1 MEHDRHNDDD
11 GGDHEPRRRL
21 PLFPIE
27 PEPPMT
33 PTQRLTLLATR
44 LLRALQLNWRIII
57 SGITLT
63 LLAVIWYYP
72 TFFLFFAFVVYSL
85 VLVVAA
91 VAGTV
96 YIHYIFT
103 TNEPTRPSRVP
114 SRLLYNATK
123 CNIFDL
129 PKPIKNP
136 SNLPLIF
143 GKTVDLQLQQIIE
156 YVLRDFMLPWLG
168 YVVTKPK
175 LINDV
180 VREDLWNAI
189 QKIHE
194 RATKM
199 DAAKIIAVDM
209 VNRVTVHLEKIRIA
223 EARAAETNTMPVF
236 STNSYLADEEM
247 EMEFLRKLC
256 EIMVILLLPRGYSL
270 PPLKVLLSEI
280 LSYKI
285 FFPMIKMLTAPD
297 YINQKVVQNIETR
310 LAAAAMSKRSYEY
323 AASFE
328 DFLKI
333 INSSGSLEDL
343 SLIRKSIV
351 NDLMHATTMQNLQ
364 RAKGLDPDHEDHS
377 LSKAELTAAVRLKR
391 YVRQLTTAKAECE
404 KNLAKYG
411 WNGNYSSDVDLTLV
425 EILNTAVGRRYFTL
439 FLEPLKASALIGF
452 YLAVEEIKHAHKSAS
467 HQLATE
473 IFYTYIRVPKSEIQ
487 IDRHERKLIET
498 FLLGDADPDIF
509 YDIQR
514 NVLRTLEE
522 KYYPPFVLSDQYR
535 QLKEALDSNEIAD
548 PTLLMCPTGESS
560 DQLADEHCSAG
571 LDGVNGTGMAG
582 GGAGAGGGAIDVAA
596 HTSYARRKLEQIQER
611 IDKKNQALDALKYS
625 VKPESKVLSILEKE
639 MEWLK
644 SEKRQTE
651 AHLRRTDAWT
661 EHLGKWKATIQ
672 SVEVSDEESLQFMIL
687 VHVDEDINA
696 PPQPTSSKNG
706 EPGHVAA
713 NLRKRPSG
721 ISSGWVVMRSLNQ
734 VHELQ
739 RKLRHVSSN
748 LKALDLPTNFKFFFL
763 KTDRHGQDKAKAQIQ
778 KFLNF
783 ILEDDHLN
791 GSEAIYTFL
800 SPSSDHLK
808 QSLPSPKKSKFSLAT
823 LFRSDGGKASHEAAS
838 RATDPFWGLQRD
850 DEDISTYLD
859 GESGGEAKL
868 LAADLDSK
876 DSIAEPMYAL
886 MGEIFDM
893 GGVFKWLRKSLI
905 SFVQITY
912 GRTINRQIRESVA
925 YLFEE
930 SMLHNYFSAILKS
943 FWPGGVL
950 ASAYPTRSEDMREM
964 TATAAKALL
973 TDHIP
978 EVLCNLVGAQA
989 AKKGVLKVFEA
1000 LQNPAYNKQLFYEL
1014 LEILM
1019 IEFFPEIRQL
1029 RVNNNNSNGTKLNT
1043 ATAGAAAASAAAAL
1057 AAATAAATMPSLN
1070 HSSAGNTSASAGG
1083 QNHHHQGAA
1092 MAAGGGGG
1100 VSLTGAGGGGGG
1112 VGSTAAGGSSHQQ
1125 SHYHHAAAHHQPHH
1139 HPHHHAPGGGSK

>member
-1 MEHDRHNDDD
+1 
-11 GGDHEPRRRL
+11 
-21 PLFPIE
+21 
-27 PEPPMT
+27 
-33 PTQRLTLLATR
+33 R
-44 LLRALQLNWRIII
+44 LLRALQLNWRIIV

-63 LLAVIWYYP
+63 LLAVLWYYP
-72 TFFLFFAFVVYSL
+72 AFFLFFAFVVYSL
-85 VLVVAA
+85 VLVFCA

-103 TNEPTRPSRVP
+103 TNEPMRPSRVP

-123 CNIFDL
+123 SHIFEL

-194 RATKM
+194 RAAKM

-223 EARAAETNTMPVF
+223 EARASETNTAPVF
-236 STNSYLADEEM
+236 STNAYLVDEEK

-285 FFPMIKMLTAPD
+285 FFPMIKLVTAPD

-333 INSSGSLEDL
+333 INSSGSLEEL

-377 LSKAELTAAVRLKR
+377 LTKAELTAAVRLKR
-391 YVRQLTTAKAECE
+391 YVRQLTMAKAECE
-404 KNLAKYG
+404 KNLAKFG

-467 HQLATE
+467 HQLGTE

-522 KYYPPFVLSDQYR
+522 KYYSPFVLSDQYR
-535 QLKEALDSNEIAD
+535 HLKEALDGNEIAD
-548 PTLLMCPTGESS
+548 PTLLMCTTMGSESS
-560 DQLADEHCSAG
+560 EQGVGSGE
-571 LDGVNGTGMAG
+571 GVNGGGVGCSSGTGGLG
-582 GGAGAGGGAIDVAA
+582 GGGTNVAIDVAA

-661 EHLGKWKATIQ
+661 EHLGRWKATIQ
-672 SVEVSDEESLQFMIL
+672 SAEVSDEESLQFMIL
-687 VHVDEDINA
+687 VHVDEDINV
-696 PPQPTSSKNG
+696 PPQPLASKNG
-706 EPGHVAA
+706 DPVHPAA

-748 LKALDLPTNFKFFFL
+748 LKALELPTNFKFFFL
-763 KTDRHGQDKAKAQIQ
+763 KTDRHGQDKAKTQIQ

-823 LFRSDGGKASHEAAS
+823 LFRSDGGKTSHEATS

-859 GESGGEAKL
+859 GESGGDAKL

-930 SMLHNYFSAILKS
+930 AMLHNYFSAVLKS

-950 ASAYPTRSEDMREM
+950 ASAYPTRSEDMRDM
-964 TATAAKALL
+964 TFTAAKALL

-978 EVLCNLVGAQA
+978 EVLCNLVGATA
-989 AKKGVLKVFEA
+989 AKRGVLKVFEA
-1000 LQNPAYNKQLFYEL
+1000 LQNPTYNKQLFYEL

-1029 RVNNNNSNGTKLNT
+1029 RLNNNNANGTKLTT
-1043 ATAGAAAASAAAAL
+1043 AAAGAAAASAAAAL
-1057 AAATAAATMPSLN
+1057 AAATAAASLPSLS
-1070 HSSAGNTSASAGG
+1070 HSVTGGGSASGSAPGG
-1083 QNHHHQGAA
+1083 GSHHHQGAVISGA
-1092 MAAGGGGG
+1092 GGAGTLTGGVPGVGGGGAG
-1100 VSLTGAGGGGGG
+1100 TGAASGAGSALSGAGG
-1112 VGSTAAGGSSHQQ
+1112 SAHQQ
-1125 SHYHHAAAHHQPHH
+1125 SHYHHHHLHH
-1139 HPHHHAPGGGSK
+1139 

>member
-1 MEHDRHNDDD
+1 MESEEYAVDAMEN
-11 GGDHEPRRRL
+11 RRL

-27 PEPPMT
+27 PEPSVT
-33 PTQRLTLLATR
+33 ATQRLTLLATR

-85 VLVVAA
+85 VLVFAA

-103 TNEPTRPSRVP
+103 TNEPTPPSRVP

-123 CNIFDL
+123 SNIFDL

-194 RATKM
+194 RALRM

-223 EARAAETNTMPVF
+223 EARAAETNTPPVF
-236 STNSYLADEEM
+236 STNSYLADEEK

-333 INSSGSLEDL
+333 INNSGNLEEL

-364 RAKGLDPDHEDHS
+364 RAKGLDPYHEDHS
-377 LSKAELTAAVRLKR
+377 LSKSELTAAVRLKR
-391 YVRQLTTAKAECE
+391 YVRQLTMAKGECE
-404 KNLAKYG
+404 KNLAKFG
-411 WNGNYSSDVDLTLV
+411 WNGNYSSDIDLTLV

-467 HQLATE
+467 HQLGTE

-487 IDRHERKLIET
+487 IDKHERKLIET
-498 FLLGDADPDIF
+498 FLLGDAEPDIF

-548 PTLLMCPTGESS
+548 TTLVMCHNIGDVPEP
-560 DQLADEHCSAG
+560 LADEQQGASDG
-571 LDGVNGTGMAG
+571 LN
-582 GGAGAGGGAIDVAA
+582 GGAGGAIDVAA

-625 VKPESKVLSILEKE
+625 VKPESKVLTILEKE

-672 SVEVSDEESLQFMIL
+672 SVEVSDEKESLQFMIL

-696 PPQPTSSKNG
+696 PVQPTSSKNG
-706 EPGHVAA
+706 DSGNA

-748 LKALDLPTNFKFFFL
+748 LKAIDLPTNFKFFFL
-763 KTDRHGQDKAKAQIQ
+763 KTDRHGQEKAKSQIQ

-808 QSLPSPKKSKFSLAT
+808 QSLPSPKKSKFSLST
-823 LFRSDGGKASHEAAS
+823 LFRSDAGKAHEAS
-838 RATDPFWGLQRD
+838 KATDPFWGLQRD

-859 GESGGEAKL
+859 GESGGDAKM

-964 TATAAKALL
+964 TTTAAKALL

-989 AKKGVLKVFEA
+989 AKRGVLKVFDA

-1029 RVNNNNSNGTKLNT
+1029 RVSNSNGTKLNT

-1057 AAATAAATMPSLN
+1057 VAATASASLPSLN
-1070 HSSAGNTSASAGG
+1070 HSGGGHSASAGG
-1083 QNHHHQGAA
+1083 HQNHQ
-1092 MAAGGGGG
+1092 
-1100 VSLTGAGGGGGG
+1100 VSSSAS
-1112 VGSTAAGGSSHQQ
+1112 GSSAGGSGATGISAASHHQ
-1125 SHYHHAAAHHQPHH
+1125 SHYHHASHHHQQQQHQHH
-1139 HPHHHAPGGGSK
+1139 HSQAGSSK

>member
-1 MEHDRHNDDD
+1 ME
-11 GGDHEPRRRL
+11 RRR

-27 PEPPMT
+27 PEPPTT

-44 LLRALQLNWRIII
+44 SLRALQLNWKIII
-57 SGITLT
+57 SGIAST

-72 TFFLFFAFVVYSL
+72 TLFLFFAFVIYSL
-85 VLVVAA
+85 VLVFAA

-96 YIHYIFT
+96 YIYYIFT
-103 TNEPTRPSRVP
+103 TNEPTKPNRHPSK
-114 SRLLYNATK
+114 LLYNATK

-129 PKPIKNP
+129 PNPIKNP

-156 YVLRDFMLPWLG
+156 YVLRDFMVPWLG

-180 VREDLWNAI
+180 IREDLWNAI

-194 RATKM
+194 RAAKM
-199 DAAKIIAVDM
+199 DPAKIIAVDM

-223 EARAAETNTMPVF
+223 ESRAAETNSAPVF
-236 STNSYLADEEM
+236 STNSYLVDEEK

-256 EIMVILLLPRGYSL
+256 EIMIILLLPRGYSL

-280 LSYKI
+280 LSFKI

-310 LAAAAMSKRSYEY
+310 LAAAAISKRSYEY

-333 INSSGSLEDL
+333 INNSGNLEEL

-351 NDLMHATTMQNLQ
+351 NDLMHATSMQNLQ
-364 RAKGLDPDHEDHS
+364 RAKGLDPDTEDHTLTKS
-377 LSKAELTAAVRLKR
+377 ELTAAVRLKR
-391 YVRQLTTAKAECE
+391 YVQQLSLAKGQCE
-404 KNLAKYG
+404 KNLAKFG
-411 WNGNYSSDVDLTLV
+411 WNGNYSSDTDLTLM

-439 FLEPLKASALIGF
+439 FLEPLKASALVGF
-452 YLAVEEIKHAHKSAS
+452 YLAVDEMKHAHKSAT
-467 HQLATE
+467 HQLGTE
-473 IFYTYIRVPKSEIQ
+473 IFYTYIRVPKPEIQ
-487 IDRHERKLIET
+487 IDKHERKLIET
-498 FLLGDADPDIF
+498 FVLGDAGPDIF

-514 NVLRTLEE
+514 NILRTLED

-535 QLKEALDSNEIAD
+535 QLKEALDSNEFND
-548 PTLLMCPTGESS
+548 PTLLMCPTMLGDSNDDE
-560 DQLADEHCSAG
+560 QAIVADG
-571 LDGVNGTGMAG
+571 LNGG
-582 GGAGAGGGAIDVAA
+582 GGAPAAIDVAA

-625 VKPESKVLSILEKE
+625 VKPESKVLQILEKE
-639 MEWLK
+639 MDWLK

-672 SVEVSDEESLQFMIL
+672 SVEVSDEKESLQFMIL

-696 PPQPTSSKNG
+696 PPATKNG
-706 EPGHVAA
+706 ESSTGRAQ
-713 NLRKRPSG
+713 RRRPSG

-748 LKALDLPTNFKFFFL
+748 LKSLDLPTNFKFFFL
-763 KTDRHGQDKAKAQIQ
+763 KTDRHAQEKAKGQIQ

-808 QSLPSPKKSKFSLAT
+808 QTLPSPKKSKFSLST
-823 LFRSDGGKASHEAAS
+823 LFKSDAAKAHDSSKAS
-838 RATDPFWGLQRD
+838 DPFWGLQRD
-850 DEDISTYLD
+850 DDDMSNYLD
-859 GESGGEAKL
+859 GETSTDPKL
-868 LAADLDSK
+868 LADLDSK
-876 DSIAEPMYAL
+876 DSIAEPLYAL

-893 GGVFKWLRKSLI
+893 GGVFKWLRKSII

-912 GRTINRQIRESVA
+912 GRTINRQIRESVT

-950 ASAYPTRSEDMREM
+950 ASAYPVRSDDMKEM
-964 TATAAKALL
+964 TTNAAKALL

-989 AKKGVLKVFEA
+989 AKRGVLKVFDA

-1029 RVNNNNSNGTKLNT
+1029 RVNNSSSGKLNT
-1043 ATAGAAAASAAAAL
+1043 ATAGVAAASAAAAL
-1057 AAATAAATMPSLN
+1057 ATVAALPLNYNSHNSSSNHAGQHQGSAA
-1070 HSSAGNTSASAGG
+1070 SSAA
-1083 QNHHHQGAA
+1083 
-1092 MAAGGGGG
+1092 
-1100 VSLTGAGGGGGG
+1100 
-1112 VGSTAAGGSSHQQ
+1112 GSSTHPKEHYHQPPPQQ
-1125 SHYHHAAAHHQPHH
+1125 SPYHQSSGQQTHLHHAHH
-1139 HPHHHAPGGGSK
+1139 HPTTHPAHGAAGSK

>member
-1 MEHDRHNDDD
+1 MESEEYAVDAIAMESRH
-11 GGDHEPRRRL
+11 RL

-27 PEPPMT
+27 PEPCAT
-33 PTQRLTLLATR
+33 TTQRLTLLATR
-44 LLRALQLNWRIII
+44 LLRALQLNWRIIV

-85 VLVVAA
+85 VLVFAA

-103 TNEPTRPSRVP
+103 TNEPTPPSRVS

-123 CNIFDL
+123 SNIFDL

-194 RATKM
+194 RATRM

-223 EARAAETNTMPVF
+223 EARAADTNSPPVF
-236 STNSYLADEEM
+236 STNSYLADEEK

-333 INSSGSLEDL
+333 INNSGNLEEL

-377 LSKAELTAAVRLKR
+377 LSKSELTAAVRLKR
-391 YVRQLTTAKAECE
+391 YVRQLTMAKNECE
-404 KNLAKYG
+404 KNLAKFG

-452 YLAVEEIKHAHKSAS
+452 YLAVEEIKHAHKSVS
-467 HQLATE
+467 HQLGTE

-487 IDRHERKLIET
+487 IDKHERKLIET

-509 YDIQR
+509 FEIQR

-548 PTLLMCPTGESS
+548 PTLMMCHPMGDAPEP
-560 DQLADEHCSAG
+560 LADEHPGATDG
-571 LDGVNGTGMAG
+571 LN
-582 GGAGAGGGAIDVAA
+582 GGAGGAIDVAA

-672 SVEVSDEESLQFMIL
+672 SVEVSDEKESLQFMIL

-696 PPQPTSSKNG
+696 PVQPTTSSKNG
-706 EPGHVAA
+706 DGGHA

-748 LKALDLPTNFKFFFL
+748 LKAIDLPTNFKFFFL
-763 KTDRHGQDKAKAQIQ
+763 KTDRHGQEKAKAQIQ

-823 LFRSDGGKASHEAAS
+823 LFRSDAGKAHEATK
-838 RATDPFWGLQRD
+838 ATDPFWGLQRD

-964 TATAAKALL
+964 TTTAAKALL

-989 AKKGVLKVFEA
+989 AKRGVLKVFEA

-1029 RVNNNNSNGTKLNT
+1029 RVSNANGTNAKLNT

-1057 AAATAAATMPSLN
+1057 VAATASASLPSLN
-1070 HSSAGNTSASAGG
+1070 HSGASVAGHQNHQSGSSATTGGSSASGSVALGGGASAGS
-1083 QNHHHQGAA
+1083 HH
-1092 MAAGGGGG
+1092 
-1100 VSLTGAGGGGGG
+1100 
-1112 VGSTAAGGSSHQQ
+1112 Q
-1125 SHYHHAAAHHQPHH
+1125 SHYHHASHHHHQQQQQQHH
-1139 HPHHHAPGGGSK
+1139 HHHHSQAGSSK

>member
-1 MEHDRHNDDD
+1 IIIII
-11 GGDHEPRRRL
+11 
-21 PLFPIE
+21 F
-27 PEPPMT
+27 
-33 PTQRLTLLATR
+33 R
-44 LLRALQLNWRIII
+44 LLRALQLNWKIII

-63 LLAVIWYYP
+63 LLATIWYYP
-72 TFFLFFAFVVYSL
+72 TFFLFFAFVIYSL
-85 VLVVAA
+85 VLVIAA

-103 TNEPTRPSRVP
+103 TSEPAKPNRLPSK
-114 SRLLYNATK
+114 LLYNATK
-123 CNIFDL
+123 SNIFDL
-129 PKPIKNP
+129 PNPIRNP

-156 YVLRDFMLPWLG
+156 YVLRDFMVPWLG

-180 VREDLWNAI
+180 IREDLWNAI

-194 RATKM
+194 RAARM
-199 DAAKIIAVDM
+199 DPAKIIAVDM

-223 EARAAETNTMPVF
+223 EARAAETNSVPVF
-236 STNSYLADEEM
+236 STNSYLVDEDK

-280 LSYKI
+280 LSFKSRCQCSVLCSKLYCNLYTSLTV

-310 LAAAAMSKRSYEY
+310 LAAAAISKRSYEY

-333 INSSGSLEDL
+333 INNSGNLEEL

-351 NDLMHATTMQNLQ
+351 NDLMHATSMQNLQ
-364 RAKGLDPDHEDHS
+364 RAKGLDPDTEDHTLTKS
-377 LSKAELTAAVRLKR
+377 ELTAAVRLKR
-391 YVRQLTTAKAECE
+391 YVQQLTVAKGQCE
-404 KNLAKYG
+404 KNLAKFG
-411 WNGNYSSDVDLTLV
+411 WNGNYSSDTDLTLM

-439 FLEPLKASALIGF
+439 FLEPLKASALVGF
-452 YLAVEEIKHAHKSAS
+452 YLAVDEMKHAHKSAT
-467 HQLATE
+467 HQLGNE
-473 IFYTYIRVPKSEIQ
+473 IFYTYIRVPKPEIQ

-498 FLLGDADPDIF
+498 FVLGDAGPDIF

-514 NVLRTLEE
+514 NILRTLED
-522 KYYPPFVLSDQYR
+522 KYYPPFVLSEQYR
-535 QLKEALDSNEIAD
+535 QLKEALDSNEFND
-548 PTLLMCPTGESS
+548 PTLLMCPTGLLG
-560 DQLADEHCSAG
+560 DAPDDEQASVTMDG
-571 LDGVNGTGMAG
+571 LN
-582 GGAGAGGGAIDVAA
+582 GAGVAPAAIDVAA

-625 VKPESKVLSILEKE
+625 VKPESKVLQILEKE

-672 SVEVSDEESLQFMIL
+672 SVEVSDEKESLQFMIL

-696 PPQPTSSKNG
+696 PPLAAAKNG
-706 EPGHVAA
+706 DSNSNSSSGGRPQ
-713 NLRKRPSG
+713 RRRPSG

-748 LKALDLPTNFKFFFL
+748 LKSLDLPTNFKFFFL
-763 KTDRHGQDKAKAQIQ
+763 KTDRHAQEKAKGQIQ

-808 QSLPSPKKSKFSLAT
+808 QTLPSPKKSKFSLST
-823 LFRSDGGKASHEAAS
+823 LFKSDASKAHETSKAS
-838 RATDPFWGLQRD
+838 DPFWGLQRD
-850 DEDISTYLD
+850 DDDMSTYLD
-859 GESGGEAKL
+859 GESSSDAKL
-868 LAADLDSK
+868 LADLDSK

-893 GGVFKWLRKSLI
+893 GGVFKWLRKSII

-950 ASAYPTRSEDMREM
+950 ASAYPVRSDDMKEM
-964 TATAAKALL
+964 TTNAAKALL

-989 AKKGVLKVFEA
+989 AKRGVLKVFDA
-1000 LQNPAYNKQLFYEL
+1000 LQNPLYNKQLFYEL

-1029 RVNNNNSNGTKLNT
+1029 KVNSAGGGGSGAGGANGSKLNT
-1043 ATAGAAAASAAAAL
+1043 ATAGVAAASAAAAL
-1057 AAATAAATMPSLN
+1057 ATVAALPLNYNNSHTSHGTGPNHAGQQQQQQQQHASSAATAAA
-1070 HSSAGNTSASAGG
+1070 
-1083 QNHHHQGAA
+1083 GAA
-1092 MAAGGGGG
+1092 GIAGSGG
-1100 VSLTGAGGGGGG
+1100 T
-1112 VGSTAAGGSSHQQ
+1112 HPKE
-1125 SHYHHAAAHHQPHH
+1125 HYHQAPHQSPY
-1139 HPHHHAPGGGSK
+1139 HPHHASSSAK

>member
-1 MEHDRHNDDD
+1 TESTDMAMATEQRS
-11 GGDHEPRRRL
+11 GRRL

-27 PEPPMT
+27 PEPPAT
-33 PTQRLTLLATR
+33 VTQRLTIVVTR
-44 LLRALQLNWRIII
+44 VLRALQLNWRIIV
-57 SGITLT
+57 SGITMT

-85 VLVVAA
+85 VLVFAA

-123 CNIFDL
+123 SNIFDL

-223 EARAAETNTMPVF
+223 EARAAETNSAPVF
-236 STNSYLADEEM
+236 STNSYLADEET

-333 INSSGSLEDL
+333 INNSGSLEEL

-364 RAKGLDPDHEDHS
+364 RAKGLDPDHEDHALTKS
-377 LSKAELTAAVRLKR
+377 EHTAAVRLKR
-391 YVRQLTTAKAECE
+391 YVRQLTMAKSECE
-404 KNLAKYG
+404 KNLAKFG
-411 WNGNYSSDVDLTLV
+411 WNGNYSSDTDLTLV

-467 HQLATE
+467 HQLGTE

-487 IDRHERKLIET
+487 IDKHERKLIET

-548 PTLLMCPTGESS
+548 PTLLMCHDTPEA
-560 DQLADEHCSAG
+560 LADDQG
-571 LDGVNGTGMAG
+571 AG
-582 GGAGAGGGAIDVAA
+582 GGTDGCNGGGPGGGGGGSGGGAIDVAA

-672 SVEVSDEESLQFMIL
+672 SVEVSDEKESLQFMIL

-696 PPQPTSSKNG
+696 PSQPSASKNG
-706 EPGHVAA
+706 DSGGVHTSVHP
-713 NLRKRPSG
+713 RRRPSG

-763 KTDRHGQDKAKAQIQ
+763 KTDRHGQEKAKAQIQ

-823 LFRSDGGKASHEAAS
+823 LFRSDAGKAHEAAAS

-850 DEDISTYLD
+850 DDDISTYLD

-868 LAADLDSK
+868 LASDLDSK

-950 ASAYPTRSEDMREM
+950 ASAYPARSEDMREM
-964 TATAAKALL
+964 TSTAAKALL

-989 AKKGVLKVFEA
+989 ARRGVLKVFEA

-1029 RVNNNNSNGTKLNT
+1029 RVTSTNGTKLNT
-1043 ATAGAAAASAAAAL
+1043 ATAGAAAASAAASL
-1057 AAATAAATMPSLN
+1057 AAATAAASLPSLS
-1070 HSSAGNTSASAGG
+1070 HSGTGSGAGASGGGHGAATG
-1083 QNHHHQGAA
+1083 QNHQGSSSSSVPIGSSTNSSSL
-1092 MAAGGGGG
+1092 GGGG
-1100 VSLTGAGGGGGG
+1100 SAG
-1112 VGSTAAGGSSHQQ
+1112 HQQ
-1125 SHYHHAAAHHQPHH
+1125 SHYHLGSHH
-1139 HPHHHAPGGGSK
+1139 HLHHSQQAGSSK

>member
-1 MEHDRHNDDD
+1 MIRKSRIEVNRPMESEEHAVDAMEN
-11 GGDHEPRRRL
+11 RRL

-27 PEPPMT
+27 PEPSVT
-33 PTQRLTLLATR
+33 ATQRLTLLATR
-44 LLRALQLNWRIII
+44 LLRALQLNWRIIV

-85 VLVVAA
+85 VLVFAA

-103 TNEPTRPSRVP
+103 TNEPTPPSRVP

-123 CNIFDL
+123 SNIFDL

-156 YVLRDFMLPWLG
+156 YVMRDFMLPWLG

-194 RATKM
+194 RALRM

-223 EARAAETNTMPVF
+223 EARAAETNTPPVF
-236 STNSYLADEEM
+236 STNSYLADEEK

-333 INSSGSLEDL
+333 INNSGNLEEL

-377 LSKAELTAAVRLKR
+377 LSKSELTAAVRLKR
-391 YVRQLTTAKAECE
+391 YVRQLTMAKGECE
-404 KNLAKYG
+404 KNLAKFG
-411 WNGNYSSDVDLTLV
+411 WNGNYSSDIDLTLV

-467 HQLATE
+467 HQLGTE

-487 IDRHERKLIET
+487 IDKHERKLIET
-498 FLLGDADPDIF
+498 FLLGDAEPDIF

-548 PTLLMCPTGESS
+548 PTLLMCHTIGDVQEP
-560 DQLADEHCSAG
+560 LADEQPGAADG
-571 LDGVNGTGMAG
+571 LN
-582 GGAGAGGGAIDVAA
+582 GGAGGAIDVAA

-625 VKPESKVLSILEKE
+625 VKPESKVLTILEKE

-672 SVEVSDEESLQFMIL
+672 SVEVSDEKESLQFMIL

-696 PPQPTSSKNG
+696 PVQPTSSKNG
-706 EPGHVAA
+706 DSGHA

-748 LKALDLPTNFKFFFL
+748 LKAIDLPTNFKFFFL
-763 KTDRHGQDKAKAQIQ
+763 KTDRHGQEKAKSQIQ

-808 QSLPSPKKSKFSLAT
+808 QSLPSPKKSKFSLST
-823 LFRSDGGKASHEAAS
+823 LFRSDAGKAHEAS
-838 RATDPFWGLQRD
+838 KATDPFWGLQRD

-859 GESGGEAKL
+859 GESGGEAKM

-964 TATAAKALL
+964 TTTAAKALL

-989 AKKGVLKVFEA
+989 AKRGVLKVFDA

-1029 RVNNNNSNGTKLNT
+1029 RVSNSNGTKLNT

-1057 AAATAAATMPSLN
+1057 VAATASASLPSLN
-1070 HSSAGNTSASAGG
+1070 HSGGGHSASTGGHQNHQGSSSASGSSAGASGATGG
-1083 QNHHHQGAA
+1083 GAA
-1092 MAAGGGGG
+1092 
-1100 VSLTGAGGGGGG
+1100 
-1112 VGSTAAGGSSHQQ
+1112 SHHQ
-1125 SHYHHAAAHHQPHH
+1125 SHYHHGSHHHQQQQHH
-1139 HPHHHAPGGGSK
+1139 HSQAGSSK

>member
-1 MEHDRHNDDD
+1 MESEEYAVDTMEN
-11 GGDHEPRRRL
+11 RRL

-27 PEPPMT
+27 PEPSVT
-33 PTQRLTLLATR
+33 ATQRLTLLATR

-85 VLVVAA
+85 VLVFAA

-103 TNEPTRPSRVP
+103 TNEPTPPSRMP

-123 CNIFDL
+123 SNIFDL

-194 RATKM
+194 RALRM

-223 EARAAETNTMPVF
+223 EARAAETNTPPVF
-236 STNSYLADEEM
+236 STNSYLADEEK

-333 INSSGSLEDL
+333 INNSGNLEEL

-377 LSKAELTAAVRLKR
+377 LSKSELTAAVRLKR
-391 YVRQLTTAKAECE
+391 YVRQLTMAKGECE
-404 KNLAKYG
+404 KNLAKFG
-411 WNGNYSSDVDLTLV
+411 WNGNYSSDIDLTLV

-467 HQLATE
+467 HQLGTE

-487 IDRHERKLIET
+487 IDKHERKLIET
-498 FLLGDADPDIF
+498 FLLGDAEPDIF

-548 PTLLMCPTGESS
+548 PTLLMCHNIGDVPEP
-560 DQLADEHCSAG
+560 LADEQQGASDG
-571 LDGVNGTGMAG
+571 LN
-582 GGAGAGGGAIDVAA
+582 GGAGGAIDVAA

-625 VKPESKVLSILEKE
+625 VKPESKVLTILEKE

-672 SVEVSDEESLQFMIL
+672 SVEVSDEKESLQFMIL

-696 PPQPTSSKNG
+696 PVQPTSSKNG
-706 EPGHVAA
+706 DSGNA

-748 LKALDLPTNFKFFFL
+748 LKAIDLPTNFKFFFL
-763 KTDRHGQDKAKAQIQ
+763 KTDRHGQEKAKSQIQ

-808 QSLPSPKKSKFSLAT
+808 QSLPSPKKSKFSLST
-823 LFRSDGGKASHEAAS
+823 LFRSDAGKAHEAS
-838 RATDPFWGLQRD
+838 KATDPFWGLQRD

-859 GESGGEAKL
+859 GESGGDAKM

-964 TATAAKALL
+964 TTTAAKALL

-989 AKKGVLKVFEA
+989 AKRGVLKVFDA

-1029 RVNNNNSNGTKLNT
+1029 RVSNSNGTKLNT

-1057 AAATAAATMPSLN
+1057 VAATASASLPSLN
-1070 HSSAGNTSASAGG
+1070 HSGGGHSASTGGHQNHQGSSSASVSSAGG
-1083 QNHHHQGAA
+1083 SGATGISAASHH
-1092 MAAGGGGG
+1092 
-1100 VSLTGAGGGGGG
+1100 
-1112 VGSTAAGGSSHQQ
+1112 Q
-1125 SHYHHAAAHHQPHH
+1125 SHYHHASHHHQQQQHH
-1139 HPHHHAPGGGSK
+1139 HSQAGISK

>member
-1 MEHDRHNDDD
+1 ME
-11 GGDHEPRRRL
+11 RRR

-27 PEPPMT
+27 PEPPTT
-33 PTQRLTLLATR
+33 PTQRLTQLATR
-44 LLRALQLNWRIII
+44 LLRALQLNWKIII

-72 TFFLFFAFVVYSL
+72 TFFLFFAFVIYSL
-85 VLVVAA
+85 VLVFAA

-96 YIHYIFT
+96 YVHYIFT
-103 TNEPTRPSRVP
+103 TNEPPRPNRLP
-114 SRLLYNATK
+114 SKLLYNATK

-129 PKPIKNP
+129 PNPIKNP

-156 YVLRDFMLPWLG
+156 YVLRDFMVPWLG

-180 VREDLWNAI
+180 IREDLWNAI

-194 RATKM
+194 RAAKM
-199 DAAKIIAVDM
+199 DPAKIIAVDM

-223 EARAAETNTMPVF
+223 EARVADTNSAPVF
-236 STNSYLADEEM
+236 STNSYLADEEK

-280 LSYKI
+280 LSFKI
-285 FFPMIKMLTAPD
+285 FFPMIKMVTAPD

-310 LAAAAMSKRSYEY
+310 LAAAAISKRSYEY

-328 DFLKI
+328 EFLKI
-333 INSSGSLEDL
+333 INNSGNLEEL

-351 NDLMHATTMQNLQ
+351 NDLMHATSMQNLQ
-364 RAKGLDPDHEDHS
+364 RAKGLDPDTEDHTLTKS
-377 LSKAELTAAVRLKR
+377 ELTAAVRLKR
-391 YVRQLTTAKAECE
+391 YVHQLSLAKGQCE
-404 KNLAKYG
+404 KNLAKFG
-411 WNGNYSSDVDLTLV
+411 WNGNYSSDTDLTLV
-425 EILNTAVGRRYFTL
+425 EILNTAVGRRFFTL
-439 FLEPLKASALIGF
+439 FLEPLKASALVGF
-452 YLAVEEIKHAHKSAS
+452 YLAVDEMKHSHKSAT
-467 HQLATE
+467 HQLGTE
-473 IFYTYIRVPKSEIQ
+473 IFYTYIRVPKPEIQ
-487 IDRHERKLIET
+487 IDKHERKLIET
-498 FLLGDADPDIF
+498 FVLGDAGPDIF

-514 NVLRTLEE
+514 NILRTLED
-522 KYYPPFVLSDQYR
+522 KYYPPFVQSEQYR
-535 QLKEALDSNEIAD
+535 QLKEALDSNEFND
-548 PTLLMCPTGESS
+548 PTLLTCPTLLG
-560 DQLADEHCSAG
+560 DVADDEQAFVADG
-571 LDGVNGTGMAG
+571 LNGTS
-582 GGAGAGGGAIDVAA
+582 GAPAAIDVAA
-596 HTSYARRKLEQIQER
+596 HTSYARKKLEQIQER

-625 VKPESKVLSILEKE
+625 VKPESKVLQILEKE

-672 SVEVSDEESLQFMIL
+672 SVEVSDEKESLQFMIL

-696 PPQPTSSKNG
+696 PAQSAHKNG
-706 EPGHVAA
+706 DSNTGRAQ
-713 NLRKRPSG
+713 RRRPSG

-739 RKLRHVSSN
+739 RKLRHVCSN
-748 LKALDLPTNFKFFFL
+748 LKSLDLPTNFKFFFL
-763 KTDRHGQDKAKAQIQ
+763 KTDRHAQEKAKGQIQ

-808 QSLPSPKKSKFSLAT
+808 QTLPSPKKSKFSLST
-823 LFRSDGGKASHEAAS
+823 LFKSDATKAHESSKAS
-838 RATDPFWGLQRD
+838 DPFWGLQRD
-850 DEDISTYLD
+850 DDDMSTYLD
-859 GESGGEAKL
+859 GETSSDAKL
-868 LAADLDSK
+868 LADIDSK

-886 MGEIFDM
+886 MGEVFDM
-893 GGVFKWLRKSLI
+893 GGVFKWLRKSII

-912 GRTINRQIRESVA
+912 GRTINRQIRESIA
-925 YLFEE
+925 FLFEE

-950 ASAYPTRSEDMREM
+950 ASAYPVRSDDMKEM
-964 TATAAKALL
+964 TTNAAKALL

-989 AKKGVLKVFEA
+989 AKRGVLKVFDA

-1029 RVNNNNSNGTKLNT
+1029 KVNSGNGGANKLTT
-1043 ATAGAAAASAAAAL
+1043 ATAGGVAAASAAAAL
-1057 AAATAAATMPSLN
+1057 AAVAALPLN
-1070 HSSAGNTSASAGG
+1070 YNNSHNSHHGSNQHGHGSSSSSSAS
-1083 QNHHHQGAA
+1083 
-1092 MAAGGGGG
+1092 
-1100 VSLTGAGGGGGG
+1100 
-1112 VGSTAAGGSSHQQ
+1112 GSSMGHPKEHYHQLPPQQSPYHQSSTQQ
-1125 SHYHHAAAHHQPHH
+1125 SHQHQPQQQQHSHLLHAHH
-1139 HPHHHAPGGGSK
+1139 HPTHSSSHGSTGSK

>member
-1 MEHDRHNDDD
+1 MDTEQRS
-11 GGDHEPRRRL
+11 GRRL

-27 PEPPMT
+27 PEPPAT
-33 PTQRLTLLATR
+33 VTQRLTILVTR
-44 LLRALQLNWRIII
+44 VLRALQLNWRIIV
-57 SGITLT
+57 SGITMT

-85 VLVVAA
+85 VLVFAA

-123 CNIFDL
+123 SNIFDL

-223 EARAAETNTMPVF
+223 EARAAETNSAPVF
-236 STNSYLADEEM
+236 STNSYLADEDM

-333 INSSGSLEDL
+333 INNSGSLEEL

-377 LSKAELTAAVRLKR
+377 LTKSEHTAAVRLKR
-391 YVRQLTTAKAECE
+391 YVRQLTMAKSECE
-404 KNLAKYG
+404 KNLAKFG
-411 WNGNYSSDVDLTLV
+411 WNGNYSSDIDLTLV

-467 HQLATE
+467 HQLGTE

-487 IDRHERKLIET
+487 IDKHERKLIET

-548 PTLLMCPTGESS
+548 PTLLMCHETPET
-560 DQLADEHCSAG
+560 LADDQSAG
-571 LDGVNGTGMAG
+571 GGTDGCNGGGPGG
-582 GGAGAGGGAIDVAA
+582 GGAGGGGGAIDVAA

-672 SVEVSDEESLQFMIL
+672 SVEVSDEKESLQFMIL

-696 PPQPTSSKNG
+696 PSQASTSKNG
-706 EPGHVAA
+706 DSGGVHTSVHA
-713 NLRKRPSG
+713 RRRPSG

-763 KTDRHGQDKAKAQIQ
+763 KTDRHGQEKAKAQIQ

-823 LFRSDGGKASHEAAS
+823 LFRSDAGKAHEAAAS

-850 DEDISTYLD
+850 DDDISTYLD

-868 LAADLDSK
+868 LPTDLDSK

-950 ASAYPTRSEDMREM
+950 ASAYPARSEDMREM
-964 TATAAKALL
+964 TTTAAKALL

-989 AKKGVLKVFEA
+989 ARRGVLKVFEA

-1019 IEFFPEIRQL
+1019 IEFFPEIRQV
-1029 RVNNNNSNGTKLNT
+1029 RVTNTNGTKLNT
-1043 ATAGAAAASAAAAL
+1043 ATAGAAAASAAATL
-1057 AAATAAATMPSLN
+1057 AAATAAASLPSLS
-1070 HSSAGNTSASAGG
+1070 HSGT
-1083 QNHHHQGAA
+1083 
-1092 MAAGGGGG
+1092 
-1100 VSLTGAGGGGGG
+1100 GGGGGG
-1112 VGSTAAGGSSHQQ
+1112 HGATTGQNHQGSNSSASIGSSTSSSSLGGSGGGGGGGGGAAHQQ
-1125 SHYHHAAAHHQPHH
+1125 SHYHLGSHH
-1139 HPHHHAPGGGSK
+1139 HLHHSQQASSSK

>member
-1 MEHDRHNDDD
+1 MIRKSRIEVNRPMESEEHAVDAMEN
-11 GGDHEPRRRL
+11 RRL

-27 PEPPMT
+27 PEPSVT
-33 PTQRLTLLATR
+33 ATQRLTLLATR
-44 LLRALQLNWRIII
+44 LLRALQLNWRIIV

-85 VLVVAA
+85 VLVFAA

-103 TNEPTRPSRVP
+103 TNEPTPPSRVP

-123 CNIFDL
+123 SNIFDL

-194 RATKM
+194 RALRM

-223 EARAAETNTMPVF
+223 EARAAETNTPPVF
-236 STNSYLADEEM
+236 STNSYLADEEK

-333 INSSGSLEDL
+333 INNSGNLEEL

-377 LSKAELTAAVRLKR
+377 LSKSELTAAVRLKR
-391 YVRQLTTAKAECE
+391 YVRQLTIAKGECE
-404 KNLAKYG
+404 KNLAKFG
-411 WNGNYSSDVDLTLV
+411 WNGNYSSDIDLTLV

-467 HQLATE
+467 HQLGTE

-487 IDRHERKLIET
+487 IDKHERKLIET
-498 FLLGDADPDIF
+498 FLLGDAEPDIF

-548 PTLLMCPTGESS
+548 PTLLMCHTIGDVQEP
-560 DQLADEHCSAG
+560 LADEQPVAADG
-571 LDGVNGTGMAG
+571 LN
-582 GGAGAGGGAIDVAA
+582 GGAGGAIDVAA

-625 VKPESKVLSILEKE
+625 VKPESKVLTILEKE

-672 SVEVSDEESLQFMIL
+672 SVEVSDEKESLQFMIL

-696 PPQPTSSKNG
+696 PVQPTSSKNG
-706 EPGHVAA
+706 DSGHA

-748 LKALDLPTNFKFFFL
+748 LKAIDLPTNFKFFFL
-763 KTDRHGQDKAKAQIQ
+763 KTDRHGQEKAKSQIQ

-808 QSLPSPKKSKFSLAT
+808 QSLPSPKKSKFSLST
-823 LFRSDGGKASHEAAS
+823 LFRSDAGKAHEAS
-838 RATDPFWGLQRD
+838 KATDPFWGLQRD

-859 GESGGEAKL
+859 GESGGEAKM

-964 TATAAKALL
+964 TTTAAKALL

-989 AKKGVLKVFEA
+989 AKRGVLKVFDA

-1029 RVNNNNSNGTKLNT
+1029 RVSNSNGTKLNT

-1057 AAATAAATMPSLN
+1057 VAATASASLPSLN
-1070 HSSAGNTSASAGG
+1070 HSGGGHSASTGGHQNHQGSSSASGSSAGASGATGG
-1083 QNHHHQGAA
+1083 GAA
-1092 MAAGGGGG
+1092 
-1100 VSLTGAGGGGGG
+1100 
-1112 VGSTAAGGSSHQQ
+1112 SHHQ
-1125 SHYHHAAAHHQPHH
+1125 SHYHHGSHHHQQQQHH
-1139 HPHHHAPGGGSK
+1139 HSQAGSSK

>member
-1 MEHDRHNDDD
+1 MAS
-11 GGDHEPRRRL
+11 PRL

-27 PEPPMT
+27 PEPPAT

-44 LLRALQLNWRIII
+44 FLRALQLNWRIIL

-85 VLVVAA
+85 VLVFSA

-103 TNEPTRPSRVP
+103 TNESARPSRLP
-114 SRLLYNATK
+114 SKLLYNATK
-123 CNIFDL
+123 STIFDL

-194 RATKM
+194 RASKM
-199 DAAKIIAVDM
+199 DPAKIIAVDM

-223 EARAAETNTMPVF
+223 EARAAETNTAPVF
-236 STNSYLADEEM
+236 SKNSYLSDEAM

-270 PPLKVLLSEI
+270 PPLKMLLSEI

-285 FFPMIKMLTAPD
+285 FFPMINMLTAPD
-297 YINQKVVQNIETR
+297 YINQKVVQNIEAR
-310 LAAAAMSKRSYEY
+310 LAAAAMNKRSYEY

-333 INSSGSLEDL
+333 INNSGSLEEL

-377 LSKAELTAAVRLKR
+377 LSKSELTAAVRLKR
-391 YVRQLTTAKAECE
+391 YVRQLILAKAECE
-404 KNLAKYG
+404 KNLAKFG
-411 WNGNYSSDVDLTLV
+411 CNGNYSSDIDLTLE
-425 EILNTAVGRRYFTL
+425 EILNTTVGRRFFTL
-439 FLEPLKASALIGF
+439 FLEPLKASALVGF
-452 YLAVEEIKHAHKSAS
+452 YLSVEEIKHAHKSAI
-467 HQLATE
+467 HQLGTE
-473 IFYTYIRVPKSEIQ
+473 VFYTYIRVPKSEIQ
-487 IDRHERKLIET
+487 IDKHDRKLIET
-498 FLLGDADPDIF
+498 FLLGDAEPDIF

-514 NVLRTLEE
+514 NILLTLEE
-522 KYYPPFVLSDQYR
+522 KYYPPFVLSSQYR
-535 QLKEALDSNEIAD
+535 QLKLALDSNELID
-548 PTLLMCPTGESS
+548 PTLMECPAIGSVS
-560 DQLADEHCSAG
+560 DQHDEHPRVTDG
-571 LDGVNGTGMAG
+571 LNGR
-582 GGAGAGGGAIDVAA
+582 AIDVAA

-672 SVEVSDEESLQFMIL
+672 SVEVSDEKESLQFMIL

-696 PPQPTSSKNG
+696 PPQTMAKNG
-706 EPGHVAA
+706 DSSSAKPH
-713 NLRKRPSG
+713 KRPSG

-748 LKALDLPTNFKFFFL
+748 LKTLDLPTNFKFFFL
-763 KTDRHGQDKAKAQIQ
+763 KTDRHGQEKAKGQIQ
-778 KFLNF
+778 KFINF

-791 GSEAIYTFL
+791 CSEAIYTFL

-808 QSLPSPKKSKFSLAT
+808 QTLPSPKKSKFSLST
-823 LFRSDGGKASHEAAS
+823 LFKSDAGKAHES
-838 RATDPFWGLQRD
+838 SKATDPFWGLQRD

-859 GESGGEAKL
+859 GESGIDASRL
-868 LAADLDSK
+868 MADIDSK

-893 GGVFKWLRKSLI
+893 GGVFKWLRKSII

-912 GRTINRQIRESVA
+912 GRTINRQIRESIT

-950 ASAYPTRSEDMREM
+950 ASAYPARSDDMREM
-964 TATAAKALL
+964 SSTAAKALL

-989 AKKGVLKVFEA
+989 AKRGVLKVFEA
-1000 LQNPAYNKQLFYEL
+1000 LQNPAYNKQLFYDL

-1029 RVNNNNSNGTKLNT
+1029 RVNNSNGTKLNT
-1043 ATAGAAAASAAAAL
+1043 ATAGAAAVSAAAAL
-1057 AAATAAATMPSLN
+1057 AAATAAASLPLS
-1070 HSSAGNTSASAGG
+1070 HGSGSGQSIAS
-1083 QNHHHQGAA
+1083 QNHHQQA
-1092 MAAGGGGG
+1092 
-1100 VSLTGAGGGGGG
+1100 SLS
-1112 VGSTAAGGSSHQQ
+1112 STSLSLSTSSASGGSQAQ
-1125 SHYHHAAAHHQPHH
+1125 SHYHQGSHHHQ
-1139 HPHHHAPGGGSK
+1139 

>member
-1 MEHDRHNDDD
+1 MVTEQRS
-11 GGDHEPRRRL
+11 GQRL

-27 PEPPMT
+27 PEPPAT
-33 PTQRLTLLATR
+33 VTQRLTIVVTR
-44 LLRALQLNWRIII
+44 VLRALQLNWRIIV
-57 SGITLT
+57 SGITMT

-85 VLVVAA
+85 VLVFAA

-123 CNIFDL
+123 SNIFDL

-223 EARAAETNTMPVF
+223 EARASETNSAPVF
-236 STNSYLADEEM
+236 STNSYLADEDM

-285 FFPMIKMLTAPD
+285 FFPMIKMLTSPD

-333 INSSGSLEDL
+333 INNSGSLEEL

-377 LSKAELTAAVRLKR
+377 LTKSEHTAAVRLKR
-391 YVRQLTTAKAECE
+391 YVRQLTMAKSECE
-404 KNLAKYG
+404 KNLAKFG
-411 WNGNYSSDVDLTLV
+411 WNGNYSSDIDLTLV

-467 HQLATE
+467 HQLGTE

-487 IDRHERKLIET
+487 IDKHERKLIET

-548 PTLLMCPTGESS
+548 PTLLMCHDTPEA
-560 DQLADEHCSAG
+560 LADDQG
-571 LDGVNGTGMAG
+571 AG
-582 GGAGAGGGAIDVAA
+582 GGTDGCNGGGLGGGGGSGGGGAIDVAA

-672 SVEVSDEESLQFMIL
+672 SVEVSDEKESLQFMIL

-696 PPQPTSSKNG
+696 PSQPLAKNG
-706 EPGHVAA
+706 DTGGVHTSVHQ
-713 NLRKRPSG
+713 RRRPSG

-763 KTDRHGQDKAKAQIQ
+763 KTDRHGQEKAKAQIQ

-808 QSLPSPKKSKFSLAT
+808 QSLPSPKKSKFSLST
-823 LFRSDGGKASHEAAS
+823 LFRSDAGKAHDAATS

-850 DEDISTYLD
+850 DDDISTYLD

-868 LAADLDSK
+868 LPTDLDSK

-950 ASAYPTRSEDMREM
+950 ASAYPVRSEDMREM
-964 TATAAKALL
+964 TSTAAKALL

-989 AKKGVLKVFEA
+989 AKRGVLKVFEA

-1029 RVNNNNSNGTKLNT
+1029 RVTNTNGSKLNT
-1043 ATAGAAAASAAAAL
+1043 ATAGAAAASAAANL
-1057 AAATAAATMPSLN
+1057 AAATAAASLPSLS
-1070 HSSAGNTSASAGG
+1070 HSGTGGGGGGGHSTSTG
-1083 QNHHHQGAA
+1083 QNHQGSTSSASIGSSTSSNSL
-1092 MAAGGGGG
+1092 GGGGG
-1100 VSLTGAGGGGGG
+1100 VA
-1112 VGSTAAGGSSHQQ
+1112 HQQ
-1125 SHYHHAAAHHQPHH
+1125 SHYHLGSHH
-1139 HPHHHAPGGGSK
+1139 HLHQASSSK

>member
-1 MEHDRHNDDD
+1 MPSTHDFQ
-11 GGDHEPRRRL
+11 RRRL

-27 PEPPMT
+27 PEPPAT
-33 PTQRLTLLATR
+33 PTQRLTLVATR
-44 LLRALQLNWRIII
+44 LLRALQLNWRIIV

-85 VLVVAA
+85 VLVFLA

-96 YIHYIFT
+96 YVHYIFT
-103 TNEPTRPSRVP
+103 TNEPSRPSRLP
-114 SRLLYNATK
+114 SKLLYNATK
-123 CNIFDL
+123 STIFDL

-168 YVVTKPK
+168 YVVTNPK

-194 RATKM
+194 RASKM
-199 DAAKIIAVDM
+199 DPAKIIAVDM

-223 EARAAETNTMPVF
+223 EARAAETNTAPVF
-236 STNSYLADEEM
+236 SKNSYLSDEVK

-270 PPLKVLLSEI
+270 PPLKMLLSEI

-285 FFPMIKMLTAPD
+285 FFPMINMLTAPD

-310 LAAAAMSKRSYEY
+310 LAAAAMNKRSYEY

-333 INSSGSLEDL
+333 INSSGNLEEL

-377 LSKAELTAAVRLKR
+377 LSKSELTAAVRLKR
-391 YVRQLTTAKAECE
+391 YVRQLTLAKAECE
-404 KNLAKYG
+404 KNLAKFG
-411 WNGNYSSDVDLTLV
+411 WNGNYSSDIDLTLE

-439 FLEPLKASALIGF
+439 FLEPLKASALVGF
-452 YLAVEEIKHAHKSAS
+452 YLAVEEIKHAHKSAT
-467 HQLATE
+467 HQLGTE
-473 IFYTYIRVPKSEIQ
+473 IFYTYIRVPKPEIQ
-487 IDRHERKLIET
+487 IDKHERKLIET

-514 NVLRTLEE
+514 NILRTLEE
-522 KYYPPFVLSDQYR
+522 KYYPPFVLSGQYR
-535 QLKEALDSNEIAD
+535 QLKEALDSNEFTD
-548 PTLLMCPTGESS
+548 PTLMLCPAIGDVSET
-560 DQLADEHCSAG
+560 QDEHPRAADG
-571 LDGVNGTGMAG
+571 LNGR
-582 GGAGAGGGAIDVAA
+582 AIDVAA

-672 SVEVSDEESLQFMIL
+672 SVEVSDEKESLQFMIL

-696 PPQPTSSKNG
+696 PPQALPKNG
-706 EPGHVAA
+706 DSSNAKPA
-713 NLRKRPSG
+713 KRPSG

-748 LKALDLPTNFKFFFL
+748 LKTLDLPTNFKFFFL
-763 KTDRHGQDKAKAQIQ
+763 KTDRHGQEKAKGQIQ

-808 QSLPSPKKSKFSLAT
+808 QSLPSPKKSKFSLST
-823 LFRSDGGKASHEAAS
+823 LFKSDAAKAHDSS
-838 RATDPFWGLQRD
+838 KATDPFWGLQRD
-850 DEDISTYLD
+850 DDDISTYLD
-859 GESGGEAKL
+859 GESGIDASRL
-868 LAADLDSK
+868 MADIDSK
-876 DSIAEPMYAL
+876 DSIAEPLYAL

-893 GGVFKWLRKSLI
+893 GGVFKWLRKSII

-912 GRTINRQIRESVA
+912 GRTINRQIRESVT

-930 SMLHNYFSAILKS
+930 SMLHNYFSVILKS

-950 ASAYPTRSEDMREM
+950 ASAYPSRSDDMREM
-964 TATAAKALL
+964 TSTAAKALL

-989 AKKGVLKVFEA
+989 AKRGVLKVFEA

-1029 RVNNNNSNGTKLNT
+1029 RVNNTSTNGSKLNT

-1057 AAATAAATMPSLN
+1057 AAATAAATLPLN
-1070 HSSAGNTSASAGG
+1070 HGSASGSGSGG
-1083 QNHHHQGAA
+1083 GLTTASQNHHQQ
-1092 MAAGGGGG
+1092 
-1100 VSLTGAGGGGGG
+1100 VSSSSSMSL
-1112 VGSTAAGGSSHQQ
+1112 STSSASSSTGGSHSHLQ
-1125 SHYHHAAAHHQPHH
+1125 SHYHHGSHHHQPHQSH
-1139 HPHHHAPGGGSK
+1139 QQQGHSAHSGSSK

>member
-1 MEHDRHNDDD
+1 MESEEHAVDAMEN
-11 GGDHEPRRRL
+11 RRL

-27 PEPPMT
+27 PEPSVT
-33 PTQRLTLLATR
+33 ATQRLTLLATR
-44 LLRALQLNWRIII
+44 LLRALQLNWRIIV

-85 VLVVAA
+85 VLVFAA

-103 TNEPTRPSRVP
+103 TNEPTPPSRVP

-123 CNIFDL
+123 SNIFDL

-156 YVLRDFMLPWLG
+156 YVMRDFMLPWLG

-194 RATKM
+194 RALRM

-223 EARAAETNTMPVF
+223 EARAAETNTPPVF
-236 STNSYLADEEM
+236 STNSYLADEEK

-333 INSSGSLEDL
+333 INNSGNLEEL

-377 LSKAELTAAVRLKR
+377 LSKSELTAAVRLKR
-391 YVRQLTTAKAECE
+391 YVRQLTMAKGECE
-404 KNLAKYG
+404 KNLAKFG
-411 WNGNYSSDVDLTLV
+411 WNGNYSSDIDLTLV

-467 HQLATE
+467 HQLGTE

-487 IDRHERKLIET
+487 IDKHERKLIET
-498 FLLGDADPDIF
+498 FLLGDAEPDIF

-548 PTLLMCPTGESS
+548 PTLLMCHTIGDVQEP
-560 DQLADEHCSAG
+560 LADEQPVAADG
-571 LDGVNGTGMAG
+571 LN
-582 GGAGAGGGAIDVAA
+582 GGAGGAIDVAA

-625 VKPESKVLSILEKE
+625 VKPESKVLTILEKE

-672 SVEVSDEESLQFMIL
+672 SVEVSDEKESLQFMIL

-696 PPQPTSSKNG
+696 PVQPTSSKNG
-706 EPGHVAA
+706 DSGHA

-748 LKALDLPTNFKFFFL
+748 LKAIDLPTNFKFFFL
-763 KTDRHGQDKAKAQIQ
+763 KTDRHGQEKAKSQIQ

-808 QSLPSPKKSKFSLAT
+808 QSLPSPKKSKFSLST
-823 LFRSDGGKASHEAAS
+823 LFRSDAGKAHEAS
-838 RATDPFWGLQRD
+838 KATDPFWGLQRD

-859 GESGGEAKL
+859 GESGGEAKM

-964 TATAAKALL
+964 TTTAAKALL

-989 AKKGVLKVFEA
+989 AKRGVLKVFDA

-1029 RVNNNNSNGTKLNT
+1029 RVSNSNGTKLNT

-1057 AAATAAATMPSLN
+1057 VAATASASLPSLN
-1070 HSSAGNTSASAGG
+1070 HSGGGHSASTGGHQNHQGSSSASGSSAGASGATGG
-1083 QNHHHQGAA
+1083 GAA
-1092 MAAGGGGG
+1092 
-1100 VSLTGAGGGGGG
+1100 
-1112 VGSTAAGGSSHQQ
+1112 SHHQ
-1125 SHYHHAAAHHQPHH
+1125 SHYHHGSHHHQQQQHH
-1139 HPHHHAPGGGSK
+1139 HSQAGSSK

>member
-1 MEHDRHNDDD
+1 ME
-11 GGDHEPRRRL
+11 GRR

-27 PEPPMT
+27 PEPPTT

-44 LLRALQLNWRIII
+44 SLRALQLNWKFII

-72 TFFLFFAFVVYSL
+72 TFFLFFAFVIYSL
-85 VLVVAA
+85 VLVFAA

-103 TNEPTRPSRVP
+103 TNEPTKPNRLPSK
-114 SRLLYNATK
+114 LLYNATK
-123 CNIFDL
+123 SHIFDL
-129 PKPIKNP
+129 PNPIKNP

-156 YVLRDFMLPWLG
+156 YVLRDFMVPWLG

-180 VREDLWNAI
+180 IREDLWNAI

-194 RATKM
+194 RAARM
-199 DAAKIIAVDM
+199 DPAKIIAVDM
-209 VNRVTVHLEKIRIA
+209 INRVTVHLEKIRIA
-223 EARAAETNTMPVF
+223 EARAAETSSAPVF
-236 STNSYLADEEM
+236 STNSYLVDEEK

-280 LSYKI
+280 LSFKI
-285 FFPMIKMLTAPD
+285 FFPMIKMLTSPD

-310 LAAAAMSKRSYEY
+310 LAAAAISKRSYEY

-328 DFLKI
+328 EFLKI
-333 INSSGSLEDL
+333 INNSGNLEEL

-351 NDLMHATTMQNLQ
+351 NDLMHATSMQNLQ
-364 RAKGLDPDHEDHS
+364 RAKGLDPDTEDHTLTKS
-377 LSKAELTAAVRLKR
+377 ELTAAVRLKR
-391 YVRQLTTAKAECE
+391 YVQQLTVAKGQCE
-404 KNLAKYG
+404 KNLAKFG
-411 WNGNYSSDVDLTLV
+411 WNGNYSSDTDLTLM
-425 EILNTAVGRRYFTL
+425 EILNTAVGRRFFTL
-439 FLEPLKASALIGF
+439 FLEPLKASALVGF
-452 YLAVEEIKHAHKSAS
+452 YLAVDEMKHSHKSAT
-467 HQLATE
+467 HQLGTE
-473 IFYTYIRVPKSEIQ
+473 IFYTYIRAPKPEIQ
-487 IDRHERKLIET
+487 IDKHERKLIET
-498 FLLGDADPDIF
+498 FVLGDAGPDIF

-514 NVLRTLEE
+514 NILRTLED
-522 KYYPPFVLSDQYR
+522 KYYPPFVLSEQYR
-535 QLKEALDSNEIAD
+535 QLKEALDSNEFND
-548 PTLLMCPTGESS
+548 PTLLMCPTLLG
-560 DQLADEHCSAG
+560 DVHDDEQASVVDG
-571 LDGVNGTGMAG
+571 LN
-582 GGAGAGGGAIDVAA
+582 GAGGAPAAIDVAA

-625 VKPESKVLSILEKE
+625 VKPESKVLQILEKE

-672 SVEVSDEESLQFMIL
+672 SVEVSDEKESLQFMIL

-696 PPQPTSSKNG
+696 PPQAAPKNG
-706 EPGHVAA
+706 DSSSTGRAQ
-713 NLRKRPSG
+713 RRRPSG

-748 LKALDLPTNFKFFFL
+748 LKSLDLPTNFKFFFL
-763 KTDRHGQDKAKAQIQ
+763 KTDRHAQEKAKGQIQ

-808 QSLPSPKKSKFSLAT
+808 QTLPSPKKSKFSLST
-823 LFRSDGGKASHEAAS
+823 LFKSDAAKAHDSNKAS
-838 RATDPFWGLQRD
+838 DPFWGLQRD
-850 DEDISTYLD
+850 DDDMSTYLD
-859 GESGGEAKL
+859 GETSSDAKL
-868 LAADLDSK
+868 LADLDSK

-893 GGVFKWLRKSLI
+893 GGVFKWLRKSII

-912 GRTINRQIRESVA
+912 GRTINRQIRESIA

-950 ASAYPTRSEDMREM
+950 ASAYPVRSEDMKEM
-964 TATAAKALL
+964 TTNAAKALL

-989 AKKGVLKVFEA
+989 AKRGVLKVFDA
-1000 LQNPAYNKQLFYEL
+1000 LQNPTYNKQLFYEL

-1029 RVNNNNSNGTKLNT
+1029 KVNNSANGSKLNT
-1043 ATAGAAAASAAAAL
+1043 ATAGVAAASAAAAL
-1057 AAATAAATMPSLN
+1057 AAVAALPLN
-1070 HSSAGNTSASAGG
+1070 CNSHGTV
-1083 QNHHHQGAA
+1083 HGAA
-1092 MAAGGGGG
+1092 S
-1100 VSLTGAGGGGGG
+1100 SLAPSSTTTH
-1112 VGSTAAGGSSHQQ
+1112 TAAGNAAGNPKEHYHQSPPQQ
-1125 SHYHHAAAHHQPHH
+1125 SPYHQSRAEPHH
-1139 HPHHHAPGGGSK
+1139 HGTTGAK

>member
-1 MEHDRHNDDD
+1 
-11 GGDHEPRRRL
+11 
-21 PLFPIE
+21 
-27 PEPPMT
+27 
-33 PTQRLTLLATR
+33 
-44 LLRALQLNWRIII
+44 LRALQLNWKIII

-72 TFFLFFAFVVYSL
+72 TFFLFFAFVIYSL
-85 VLVVAA
+85 VLVFAA

-103 TNEPTRPSRVP
+103 TNEPTKPNRLPSK
-114 SRLLYNATK
+114 LLYNATK
-123 CNIFDL
+123 SNIFDL
-129 PKPIKNP
+129 PNPIKNP

-156 YVLRDFMLPWLG
+156 YVLRDFMVPWLG

-180 VREDLWNAI
+180 IREDLWNAI

-194 RATKM
+194 RAARM
-199 DAAKIIAVDM
+199 DPAKIIAVDM
-209 VNRVTVHLEKIRIA
+209 INRVTVHLEKIRIA
-223 EARAAETNTMPVF
+223 EARAAETSNAPVF
-236 STNSYLADEEM
+236 STNTYLVDEDK

-256 EIMVILLLPRGYSL
+256 EIMIILLLPRGYSL

-280 LSYKI
+280 LSFKI
-285 FFPMIKMLTAPD
+285 FFPMIKMLTSPD

-310 LAAAAMSKRSYEY
+310 LAAAAISKRSYEY

-328 DFLKI
+328 EFIKI
-333 INSSGSLEDL
+333 INNSGNLEEL

-351 NDLMHATTMQNLQ
+351 NDLMHATSMQNLQ
-364 RAKGLDPDHEDHS
+364 RAKGLDPDTEDHTLTKS
-377 LSKAELTAAVRLKR
+377 ELTAAVRLKR
-391 YVRQLTTAKAECE
+391 YVQQLTVAKGQCE
-404 KNLAKYG
+404 KNLAKFG
-411 WNGNYSSDVDLTLV
+411 WNGNYSSDTDLTLM
-425 EILNTAVGRRYFTL
+425 EILNTAVGRRFFTL
-439 FLEPLKASALIGF
+439 FLEPLKASALVGF
-452 YLAVEEIKHAHKSAS
+452 YLAVDEMKHSHKSAT
-467 HQLATE
+467 HQLGTE
-473 IFYTYIRVPKSEIQ
+473 IFYTYIRAPKPEIQ
-487 IDRHERKLIET
+487 IDKHERKLIET
-498 FLLGDADPDIF
+498 FVLGDAGPDIF

-514 NVLRTLEE
+514 NILRTLED
-522 KYYPPFVLSDQYR
+522 KYYPPFVLSEQYR
-535 QLKEALDSNEIAD
+535 QLKEALDSNEFND
-548 PTLLMCPTGESS
+548 PTLLMCPTLLG
-560 DQLADEHCSAG
+560 DVHDDEQASVVDG
-571 LDGVNGTGMAG
+571 LN
-582 GGAGAGGGAIDVAA
+582 GAGGAPAAIDVAA

-625 VKPESKVLSILEKE
+625 VKPESKVLQILEKE

-672 SVEVSDEESLQFMIL
+672 SVEVSDEKESLQFMIL

-696 PPQPTSSKNG
+696 PPQAAPKNG
-706 EPGHVAA
+706 DSSTGRAQ
-713 NLRKRPSG
+713 RRRPSG

-748 LKALDLPTNFKFFFL
+748 LKSLDLPTNFKFFFL
-763 KTDRHGQDKAKAQIQ
+763 KTDRHTQEKAKGQIQ

-808 QSLPSPKKSKFSLAT
+808 QTLPSPKKSKFSLST
-823 LFRSDGGKASHEAAS
+823 LFKSDAAKAHDSNKAS
-838 RATDPFWGLQRD
+838 DPFWGLQRD
-850 DEDISTYLD
+850 DDDMSTYLD
-859 GESGGEAKL
+859 GETSSDAKL
-868 LAADLDSK
+868 QADLDSK

-893 GGVFKWLRKSLI
+893 GGVFKWLRKSII

-912 GRTINRQIRESVA
+912 GRTINRQIRESIA
-925 YLFEE
+925 YLFDE

-950 ASAYPTRSEDMREM
+950 ASAYPARSEDMKEM
-964 TATAAKALL
+964 TTNAAKALL

-989 AKKGVLKVFEA
+989 AKRGVLKVFDA

-1029 RVNNNNSNGTKLNT
+1029 KVNNANGSKLNT
-1043 ATAGAAAASAAAAL
+1043 ATAGVAAASAAAAL
-1057 AAATAAATMPSLN
+1057 ATVAALPLNCNSHNTAHGSVNHATSATTTAANAANPKEQYHQSPPQQSPY
-1070 HSSAGNTSASAGG
+1070 HQSSAL
-1083 QNHHHQGAA
+1083 HHHGT
-1092 MAAGGGGG
+1092 
-1100 VSLTGAGGGGGG
+1100 TGA
-1112 VGSTAAGGSSHQQ
+1112 
-1125 SHYHHAAAHHQPHH
+1125 
-1139 HPHHHAPGGGSK
+1139 K

>member
-1 MEHDRHNDDD
+1 MESEECAVDTMEN
-11 GGDHEPRRRL
+11 RRL

-27 PEPPMT
+27 PEPSVT
-33 PTQRLTLLATR
+33 ATQRLTLLATR
-44 LLRALQLNWRIII
+44 LLRALQLNWRIIV

-85 VLVVAA
+85 VLVFAA

-103 TNEPTRPSRVP
+103 TNEPTPPSRVP

-123 CNIFDL
+123 SNIFDL

-194 RATKM
+194 RATRM

-223 EARAAETNTMPVF
+223 EARAAETNSPPVF
-236 STNSYLADEEM
+236 STNPYLADEEK

-333 INSSGSLEDL
+333 INNSGNLEEL

-377 LSKAELTAAVRLKR
+377 LSKSELTAAVRLKR
-391 YVRQLTTAKAECE
+391 YVRQLTMAKGECE
-404 KNLAKYG
+404 KNLAKFG
-411 WNGNYSSDVDLTLV
+411 WNGNYSSDIDLTLV

-467 HQLATE
+467 HQLGTE
-473 IFYTYIRVPKSEIQ
+473 IFYTYIRVPKSEIH
-487 IDRHERKLIET
+487 IDKHERKLIET

-514 NVLRTLEE
+514 NILRTLEE

-548 PTLLMCPTGESS
+548 PTLLMCHTIGDAPEP
-560 DQLADEHCSAG
+560 LADEQPGVSDG
-571 LDGVNGTGMAG
+571 LN
-582 GGAGAGGGAIDVAA
+582 GGAGGAIDVAA

-672 SVEVSDEESLQFMIL
+672 SVEVSDEKESLQFMIL

-696 PPQPTSSKNG
+696 PQQPTSSKNG
-706 EPGHVAA
+706 DSGHAHM
-713 NLRKRPSG
+713 RRRPSG

-748 LKALDLPTNFKFFFL
+748 LKAIDLPTNFKFFFL
-763 KTDRHGQDKAKAQIQ
+763 KADRHGQEKAKAQIQ

-823 LFRSDGGKASHEAAS
+823 LFRSDAGKAHEAS
-838 RATDPFWGLQRD
+838 KATDPFWGLQRD
-850 DEDISTYLD
+850 DEDISNYLD
-859 GESGGEAKL
+859 GESGGEAKM

-876 DSIAEPMYAL
+876 DSIAEPLYAL

-964 TATAAKALL
+964 TTTAAKALL

-989 AKKGVLKVFEA
+989 AKRGVLKVFEA

-1029 RVNNNNSNGTKLNT
+1029 RVNNANGTKLNT

-1057 AAATAAATMPSLN
+1057 VAATASASLPSLN
-1070 HSSAGNTSASAGG
+1070 HSGGGHSASAGG
-1083 QNHHHQGAA
+1083 HQNHQGSSTA
-1092 MAAGGGGG
+1092 
-1100 VSLTGAGGGGGG
+1100 S
-1112 VGSTAAGGSSHQQ
+1112 GSAAGGSGSGGGGAASHHQ
-1125 SHYHHAAAHHQPHH
+1125 SHYHHATSHH
-1139 HPHHHAPGGGSK
+1139 HHHSQAGSSK

>member
-1 MEHDRHNDDD
+1 MESEEYAVGTMEN
-11 GGDHEPRRRL
+11 RRL

-27 PEPPMT
+27 PEPSVT

-44 LLRALQLNWRIII
+44 LLRALQLNWRIIV

-85 VLVVAA
+85 VLVFAA

-96 YIHYIFT
+96 YIHYVFT
-103 TNEPTRPSRVP
+103 TNEPTPPSRVP

-123 CNIFDL
+123 SNIFDL

-223 EARAAETNTMPVF
+223 EARAAETNTPPVF
-236 STNSYLADEEM
+236 STNSYLADEEK
-247 EMEFLRKLC
+247 ELEFLRKLC

-333 INSSGSLEDL
+333 INNSGNLEEL

-377 LSKAELTAAVRLKR
+377 LSKSELTAAVRLKR
-391 YVRQLTTAKAECE
+391 YVRQLTMAKGECE
-404 KNLAKYG
+404 KNLAKFG

-452 YLAVEEIKHAHKSAS
+452 YLAVEEIKHAHKSVS
-467 HQLATE
+467 HQLGTE

-487 IDRHERKLIET
+487 IDKHERKLIET

-509 YDIQR
+509 FEIQR

-548 PTLLMCPTGESS
+548 PTLLMCPNIGDAPEP
-560 DQLADEHCSAG
+560 LADEQPGAADG
-571 LDGVNGTGMAG
+571 LNGGS
-582 GGAGAGGGAIDVAA
+582 GGAIDVAA

-672 SVEVSDEESLQFMIL
+672 SVEVSDEKESLQFMIL

-696 PPQPTSSKNG
+696 PAQPTSFKNG
-706 EPGHVAA
+706 ESGHA
-713 NLRKRPSG
+713 NMRKRPSG

-748 LKALDLPTNFKFFFL
+748 LKAIDLPTNFKFFFL
-763 KTDRHGQDKAKAQIQ
+763 KTDRHGQEKAKAQIQ

-823 LFRSDGGKASHEAAS
+823 LFRSDAGKANEAS
-838 RATDPFWGLQRD
+838 KATDPFWGLQRD

-964 TATAAKALL
+964 TTTAAKALL

-989 AKKGVLKVFEA
+989 AKRGVLKVFEA
-1000 LQNPAYNKQLFYEL
+1000 LQNPAFNKQLFYEL

-1029 RVNNNNSNGTKLNT
+1029 RVNNANGTKLNT

-1057 AAATAAATMPSLN
+1057 VAATASLPSLN
-1070 HSSAGNTSASAGG
+1070 HSHSASTSGHHNHQGSSTAGG
-1083 QNHHHQGAA
+1083 PSTGASGSLVGGAA
-1092 MAAGGGGG
+1092 
-1100 VSLTGAGGGGGG
+1100 
-1112 VGSTAAGGSSHQQ
+1112 SHQQ
-1125 SHYHHAAAHHQPHH
+1125 SHYHHAAHHHQQQQHH
-1139 HPHHHAPGGGSK
+1139 HSQTGSSK

>member
-1 MEHDRHNDDD
+1 MESEEHAVDAMEN
-11 GGDHEPRRRL
+11 RRL

-27 PEPPMT
+27 PEPSVT
-33 PTQRLTLLATR
+33 ATQRLTLLATR
-44 LLRALQLNWRIII
+44 LLRALQLNWRIIV

-85 VLVVAA
+85 VLVFAA

-103 TNEPTRPSRVP
+103 TNEPTPPSRVP

-123 CNIFDL
+123 SNIFDL

-194 RATKM
+194 RALRM

-223 EARAAETNTMPVF
+223 EARAAETNTPPVF
-236 STNSYLADEEM
+236 STNSYLADEEK

-333 INSSGSLEDL
+333 INNSGNLEEL

-377 LSKAELTAAVRLKR
+377 LSKSELTAAVRLKR
-391 YVRQLTTAKAECE
+391 YVRQLTMAKGECE
-404 KNLAKYG
+404 KNLAKFG
-411 WNGNYSSDVDLTLV
+411 WNGNYSSDIDLTLV

-467 HQLATE
+467 HQLGTE

-487 IDRHERKLIET
+487 IDKHERKLIET
-498 FLLGDADPDIF
+498 FLLGDAEPDIF

-548 PTLLMCPTGESS
+548 PTLLMCHTIGDVQEP
-560 DQLADEHCSAG
+560 LADEQPGAADG
-571 LDGVNGTGMAG
+571 LN
-582 GGAGAGGGAIDVAA
+582 GGAGGAIDVAA

-625 VKPESKVLSILEKE
+625 VKPESKVLTILEKE

-672 SVEVSDEESLQFMIL
+672 SVEVSDEKESLQFMIL

-696 PPQPTSSKNG
+696 PVQPTSSKNG
-706 EPGHVAA
+706 DSGHA

-748 LKALDLPTNFKFFFL
+748 LKAIDLPTNFKFFFL
-763 KTDRHGQDKAKAQIQ
+763 KTDRHGQEKAKSQIQ

-808 QSLPSPKKSKFSLAT
+808 QSLPSPKKSKFSLST
-823 LFRSDGGKASHEAAS
+823 LFRSDAGKAHEAS
-838 RATDPFWGLQRD
+838 KATDPFWGLQRD

-859 GESGGEAKL
+859 GESGGEAKM

-964 TATAAKALL
+964 TTTAAKALL

-989 AKKGVLKVFEA
+989 AKRGVLKVFDA

-1029 RVNNNNSNGTKLNT
+1029 RVSNSNGTKLNT

-1057 AAATAAATMPSLN
+1057 VAATASASLPSLN
-1070 HSSAGNTSASAGG
+1070 HSGGGHSASTGGHQNHQGSSSASGSSAGASGATGG
-1083 QNHHHQGAA
+1083 GAA
-1092 MAAGGGGG
+1092 
-1100 VSLTGAGGGGGG
+1100 
-1112 VGSTAAGGSSHQQ
+1112 SHHQ
-1125 SHYHHAAAHHQPHH
+1125 SHYHHGSHHHQQQQHH
-1139 HPHHHAPGGGSK
+1139 HSQAGSSK